1 MKKYTF
7 LLLVFAAIFN
17 STYAQVKNVQD
28 YFNKT
33 DKFLAANVKD
43 GKVNYKGINTNKLM
57 LDELVNFAAGKQK
70 FSSPTE
76 EKTFYLNTYN
86 ILVIK
91 GIINNFPTKGPME
104 IPGFFDKKVYTVNG
118 TSITLNG
125 IENDVVRKKFND
137 ARIHFALV
145 CGAKSC
151 PPIQSYA
158 FKPEKLD
165 TQLELL
171 TRKSIQN
178 NAFTKVDAKK
188 GSANVSMIFNWYK
201 DDFIKA
207 KGSVVNF
214 LNAYLKTPLP
224 ANATI
229 ENYTYDWALNTQ

>member
-33 DKFLAANVKD
+33 DKFLASNVKD

-224 ANATI
+224 ANAAI